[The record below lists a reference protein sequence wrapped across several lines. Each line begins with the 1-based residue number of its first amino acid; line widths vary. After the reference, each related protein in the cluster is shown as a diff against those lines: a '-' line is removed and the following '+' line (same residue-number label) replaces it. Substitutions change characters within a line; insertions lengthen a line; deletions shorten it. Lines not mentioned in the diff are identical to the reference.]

1 LPANRTAYADVY
13 RARLL
18 ELGDRLAGGAD
29 QAGGTPDRRRN
40 HARESARVLCRTLD
54 EMAADMEQD
63 PECPDP
69 ALFDTLREVEA
80 APPKPGLSALTW
92 YDKAARTML
101 PVPEVAILRVPTTD
115 RHTIPL
121 YLDWGGWNA
130 VPSSHDL
137 AAVARYWHETHGADL
152 VAVGSD
158 TLEFTVARRPA
169 NHAEAAALLK
179 EQYLFAPD
187 NWECEQ
193 GVLEQAAAELRAADS
208 WTFWW
213 D

>member
-1 LPANRTAYADVY
+1 LPANRTAYADVIVPGY
-13 RARLL
+13 WNSATDSPAARIRQAERQIGDGITPEKARAFFAGRL
-18 ELGDRLAGGAD
+18 D
-29 QAGGTPDRRRN
+29 Q
-40 HARESARVLCRTLD
+40 
-54 EMAADMEQD
+54 MAADMEQD

-158 TLEFTVARRPA
+158 TLEFTFTRRPA